1 MSTACCLSSKP
12 SIYLQIKGEH
22 LIEDISNRK
31 IFASLMHCALKN
43 NWAALPVHELA
54 VKVGRFFL
62 NTPYGSSTLEAP
74 GEETLVVNFRQ
85 VDCVTFI
92 EYVVVLTR
100 LIRDKAT
107 NIDTF
112 AAILQKVRYRD
123 GIIKG
128 YASRLHYF
136 SDWLYDNQLKG
147 FLIDIAETMGGKS
160 CKKKINFMTRH
171 PELYPALNEA
181 APFKEMLQVE
191 ETLRSRPFHRIPKT
205 DSSSWEEEIKDGD
218 ILGITSSKT
227 GLDVMHVAMAIHIE
241 GKLHLL
247 HASCVEGRVV
257 VSGQTLREYLDEKPE
272 RTGIMVGRIL

>member
-1 MSTACCLSSKP
+1 
-12 SIYLQIKGEH
+12 

-54 VKVGRFFL
+54 IKVGRFFL
-62 NTPYGSSTLEAP
+62 NTPYGSSTLEVP
-74 GEETLVVNFRQ
+74 GEEILVVNFRQ

-92 EYVVVLTR
+92 EYTVVLTR
-100 LIRDKAT
+100 LIRDKVT

-112 AAILQKVRYRD
+112 AAILQKVRYRG
-123 GIIKG
+123 GILNG

-147 FLIDIAETMGGKS
+147 FLIDITETMGGKS

-171 PELYPALNEA
+171 PDEYPALNEA
-181 APFKEMLQVE
+181 ASFEEMLLVE
-191 ETLRSRPFHRIPKT
+191 EKLRNRPFHRIPKA
-205 DSSSWEEEIKDGD
+205 DLPDWEEEIKDGD
-218 ILGITSSKT
+218 ILGITSAKT
-227 GLDVMHVAMAIHIE
+227 GLDVMHVAMAVHIDGE
-241 GKLHLL
+241 LHLL
-247 HASCVEGRVV
+247 HASCAEGRVM
-257 VSGQTLREYLDEKPE
+257 VSSATLSEYLDEKPE